1 MFSSL
6 SIKNFRIYWFGMFVS
21 LIGTWI
27 QAVAQSWL
35 VFRLTASVFLLGLV
49 GFLSAIPVFLLSL
62 FGGVVAD
69 RMNKRNIL
77 IFTQSAFMLLAFFL
91 GVLVHWQLITV
102 WQIMLIAVLNG
113 VVMAFD
119 APSRQAVVMELVGRD
134 HLFNAIALN
143 SVAFNSS
150 RIIGPALAAILIA
163 AIGMSGCFYINAISF
178 LPLIVTLLLMKIN
191 SSPRDLKHNN
201 TLRDLREGIALVK
214 NNRLILILVTM
225 VAISSLFGV
234 SYVILMPVF
243 ANDIL
248 KVGVAGL
255 GILMSSS
262 GGGALIAA
270 LMLAGLGNFRYKGRL
285 LILSS
290 LVFSFALILF
300 SLSRIY
306 LLSIVALILI
316 GWGSVTAIAIINTLL
331 QIIVPDKFRG
341 RIMSVFMFTFAGIMP
356 FGNLIAGAI
365 SQVLGVSITVA
376 ISGIIC
382 ALFFA
387 MINIFYPDIK
397 KQP

>member
-1 MFSSL
+1 
-6 SIKNFRIYWFGMFVS
+6 
-21 LIGTWI
+21 
-27 QAVAQSWL
+27 
-35 VFRLTASVFLLGLV
+35 
-49 GFLSAIPVFLLSL
+49 
-62 FGGVVAD
+62 
-69 RMNKRNIL
+69 
-77 IFTQSAFMLLAFFL
+77 
-91 GVLVHWQLITV
+91 
-102 WQIMLIAVLNG
+102 
-113 VVMAFD
+113 MAFD